1 MRELA
6 ATGFMSNRGRQ
17 NVASY
22 VIRDW
27 CLLMDTVEHGIQTYM
42 PSKRSFKL
50 RCSFLF
56 SMPATYI
63 LMAAIFLLHG
73 RTLAVGIWYTNYIS
87 TGDLVPLI
95 LKNYW

>member
-1 MRELA
+1 
-6 ATGFMSNRGRQ
+6 
-17 NVASY
+17 
-22 VIRDW
+22 
-27 CLLMDTVEHGIQTYM
+27 
-42 PSKRSFKL
+42 
-50 RCSFLF
+50 
-56 SMPATYI
+56 MPATYI